1 MRLHCALHGVLSLPP
16 AKRCVDTEMGL
27 YAIHHDRPKTEI
39 VARCGAV
46 GTGCMISK
54 VGTGCMISKLLNW
67 PRGGPAFV
75 VIVKGSALSNCPR
88 HDPAIVKVFSVRSAF
103 RFTNHDMHMS
113 IKESRKLCYMLQITS
128 RNAKPAMRREPAEG
142 LSFIFQRSQT
152 SGI

>member
-1 MRLHCALHGVLSLPP
+1 MRLPCALHGVLSLPP

-27 YAIHHDRPKTEI
+27 YAIHHDRPKAEI
-39 VARCGAV
+39 VARCGA
-46 GTGCMISK
+46 

-88 HDPAIVKVFSVRSAF
+88 HDPAIVKVFSDRSAF
-103 RFTNHDMHMS
+103 RLTNHDMHMS
-113 IKESRKLCYMLQITS
+113 IKESRKLCYMLQITC
-128 RNAKPAMRREPAEG
+128 RNAKPAVRCEPAEG